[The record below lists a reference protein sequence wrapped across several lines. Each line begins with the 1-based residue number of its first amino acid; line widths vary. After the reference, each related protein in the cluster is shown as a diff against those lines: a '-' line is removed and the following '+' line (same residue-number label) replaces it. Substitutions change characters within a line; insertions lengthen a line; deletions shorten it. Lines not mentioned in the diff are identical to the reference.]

1 MVELDELSP
10 ERGSLVTFLSINVDL
25 SLLCL
30 EKSSVPATYM
40 RRNGNGKRIKSCLFL
55 TNYERT
61 NYICLM

>member
-40 RRNGNGKRIKSCLFL
+40 S
-55 TNYERT
+55 
-61 NYICLM
+61 

>member
-40 RRNGNGKRIKSCLFL
+40 SLNGNSKCIKISLSL
-55 TNYERT
+55 IEYGN
-61 NYICLM
+61 ICLM